1 MVAVYILQI
10 FISSYT
16 SSPNEPVHKKVA
28 SYLAK
33 ITSQKGHFNDD
44 TFIYQTKHLHPNS
57 PQQQ

>member
-10 FISSYT
+10 
-16 SSPNEPVHKKVA
+16 A

-44 TFIYQTKHLHPNS
+44 TFIYQTKHLHL
-57 PQQQ
+57 

>member
-16 SSPNEPVHKKVA
+16 GSPNEPVHKKVA

-44 TFIYQTKHLHPNS
+44 TFIYQTKHLHL
-57 PQQQ
+57 